1 MKSDK
6 DNEIQKGMKVAWET
20 FVKKGIINNQV
31 VRSEIA
37 ESWIR
42 SKEYGVDP
50 TADLTSN
57 ELYDISDL
65 FDITERLK
73 KSSALVK
80 AAREPITALAQ
91 MVKGSGFRI
100 NLTDSE
106 GFFLIS
112 EGDEAVLERT
122 TLLNRHIG
130 VCRNEQAAG
139 TCGISLV
146 LVEDRPVQVSSFEH
160 YNQHLH
166 EWTCSSA
173 PIHDQQNNIVGVLN
187 ISGHYTLVH
196 QHTLGMVV
204 GLARAIELA
213 LVNHNTIKKLNR
225 CGEVS
230 NTILQEAY
238 EGVIIFDNEGKM
250 CLSNR
255 RGIDILASLIGNR
268 FIRNLQSLQKANDL
282 FNFDH
287 EIVDKEVSTVMGR
300 KRKSFYMTIRA
311 ITDDDRKDVYHC
323 IFFKDIEKMQKITQ
337 KIHGQQAFYTF
348 NDIIGENALF
358 KNAVDEA
365 KLAAKENSP
374 ILIIGKTGTGKEMFA
389 QAIHNYSSRNAG
401 PFVAINCGAIP
412 AELIESELFGYEA
425 GSFTGARKGG
435 KPGKIEMADS
445 GTLFLDEL
453 DSMPLNMQTKLLRV
467 LQTGMVNRIGSE
479 RLIPVDIRL
488 VSASKTDLIDE
499 IENGIIRDDLF
510 FRVNT
515 ITIQLPSLNER
526 RSDIPLLSDLFLKRL
541 ISRSYK
547 PIRGLEPKVCRIFEA
562 YSWPGNVRE
571 LESCIER
578 AFVFEEGNAISEGSI
593 PAYITN
599 KVTIPNAEQNTGK
612 EESLHNY
619 ERKIIEKTLIENN
632 GNISRSARTLGIG
645 RDTLYRKIKKY
656 NIAV

>member
-1 MKSDK
+1 MVGDWDNERQKVMKS
-6 DNEIQKGMKVAWET
+6 AWET
-20 FVKKGIINNQV
+20 FIKKGTIDRNV
-31 VRSEIA
+31 VRPVIA

-50 TADLTSN
+50 TEDLSFK
-57 ELYDISDL
+57 ELYDISES

-73 KSSALVK
+73 KSSALVN
-80 AAREPITALAQ
+80 AAREPIAALTQ

-122 TLLNRHIG
+122 NLLNRHIG
-130 VCRNEQAAG
+130 VCRNEQVAG

-146 LVEDRPVQVSSFEH
+146 LVEDTPIQVNSFEH

-166 EWTCSSA
+166 DWTCSSA
-173 PIHDQQNNIVGVLN
+173 PIHDQQKKIVGVLN

-204 GLARAIELA
+204 GLARAIDLA
-213 LVNHNTIKKLNR
+213 FTNQNTIKKLHR
-225 CGEVS
+225 FGEIS
-230 NTILQEAY
+230 NMILQETY
-238 EGVIIFDNEGKM
+238 EGVIIFDNEGKI

-255 RGIDILASLIGNR
+255 MGIDILASLTGNR
-268 FIRNLQSLQKANDL
+268 FITNFRSLKKANDL
-282 FNFDH
+282 FGVNR
-287 EIVDKEVSTVMGR
+287 EIVDKEISTVIGR
-300 KRKSFYMTIRA
+300 KRKFFYMTM
-311 ITDDDRKDVYHC
+311 RKIADVEKKDIYNC
-323 IFFKDIEKMQKITQ
+323 IFFKDIEKIQRITQ

-348 NDIIGENALF
+348 SDIIGENELLR
-358 KNAVDEA
+358 KAVEEA
-365 KLAAKENSP
+365 KLAAKESSP
-374 ILIIGKTGTGKEMFA
+374 VLIIGKTGTGKEMFA
-389 QAIHNYSSRNAG
+389 QAVHNHSSRKSA
-401 PFVAINCGAIP
+401 PFIAINCGAIP
-412 AELIESELFGYEA
+412 ADLIESELFGYDA

-435 KPGKIEMADS
+435 KPGKIEMADG

-488 VSASKTDLIDE
+488 ISASKTDLIDE

-515 ITIQLPSLNER
+515 ITIQLPSLSER
-526 RSDIPLLSDLFLKRL
+526 RSDISLLCGFFLKRL
-541 ISRSYK
+541 TSRSEK
-547 PIRGLEPKVCRIFEA
+547 PIRGIDSEVYGIFET

-578 AFVFEEGNAISEGSI
+578 AFVFETGEVISTGSI
-593 PAYITN
+593 PSYIRKKIDNTHGIRT
-599 KVTIPNAEQNTGK
+599 TIAEKTMQD
-612 EESLHNY
+612 Y
-619 ERKIIEKTLIENN
+619 EYSILEKTLIENN
-632 GNISRSARTLGIG
+632 GNISKSARILGIG
-645 RDTLYRKIKKY
+645 RDTLYRKLRKYSIKR
-656 NIAV
+656 